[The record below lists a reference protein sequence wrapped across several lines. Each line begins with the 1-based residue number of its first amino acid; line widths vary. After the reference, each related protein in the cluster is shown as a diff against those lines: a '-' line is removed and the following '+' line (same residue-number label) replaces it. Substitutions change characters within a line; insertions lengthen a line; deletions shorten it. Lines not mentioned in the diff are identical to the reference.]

1 MVLIF
6 LLSLLTVHLTTRL
19 LERLLAAARPD
30 ISDLDRR
37 YAANWLVSL
46 AQVNSNDICTVSLLP
61 CPALSRGRQS

>member
-1 MVLIF
+1 MLVLIF
-6 LLSLLTVHLTTRL
+6 LLSLVTVHLTTRL

-46 AQVNSNDICTVSLLP
+46 AQVNSNDI
-61 CPALSRGRQS
+61 